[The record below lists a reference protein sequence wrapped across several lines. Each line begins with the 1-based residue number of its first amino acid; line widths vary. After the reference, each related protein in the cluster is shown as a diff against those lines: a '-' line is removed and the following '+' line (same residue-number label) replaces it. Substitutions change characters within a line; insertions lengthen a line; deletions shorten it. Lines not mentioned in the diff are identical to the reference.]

1 MWNLVYTTKFKKDI
15 KRYKNQATKIAAL
28 RTVLN
33 QLQEKGTV
41 DASFKPHLLSGE
53 YKGLMECHIQNDFLL
68 IWVDTA
74 KNTIALIRLG
84 THSELFK

>member
-1 MWNLVYTTKFKKDI
+1 MWNLLYTTKFKKDI

-74 KNTIALIRLG
+74 ENTIALIRLG